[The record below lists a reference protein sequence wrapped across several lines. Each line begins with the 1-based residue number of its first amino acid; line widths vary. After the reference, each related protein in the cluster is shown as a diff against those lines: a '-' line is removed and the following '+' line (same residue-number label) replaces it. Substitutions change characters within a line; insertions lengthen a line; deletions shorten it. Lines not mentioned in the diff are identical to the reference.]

1 MSWSWQCLPILLA
14 LLPAALWAQEGLT
27 VNDCDDASQ
36 FRGGSSETTLVRQG
50 AGAVRWRPA
59 ESVSLET
66 SQIPH
71 DWSGGNVLCFWL
83 HSARAGGSPMW
94 LILSSEDPEKE
105 GIDYYALRF
114 RLDWEGWRELVLPF
128 DELGKTRSPVGWHK
142 IDRFSLHAAWDPEVE
157 VDGEDELILD
167 DIRVLSSPA
176 VGPRMTDAQFFSA
189 MDPGAAGLEGVRRAV
204 AAGDYAAAKAAYREF
219 FVSRREAKWFT
230 NWWERAPVPE
240 RRPST
245 SRADAALEHVFSFDR
260 QTYDL
265 GPDIDWASN
274 QRDEGEAAT
283 IEWNASLNRHF
294 FLPDLARAYEG
305 TLETRYSDEIV
316 ATMLD
321 WIEDCPVLLLSSGNS
336 PYHHA
341 WETLNTACRAGDT
354 WIEAV
359 WRTADSPSWTPEAL
373 CTVLKSLV
381 EHARHLRKWPSRGN
395 WLTAESKALTIIGVL
410 LPEFSEAADWRGTGI
425 QRLYS
430 QMGEEIYPD
439 GLENELALGYNL
451 WVLRNYADIL
461 DLALLNGRREEI
473 PADYQSLLERM
484 YNYLLY
490 ATGPDGLVPGL
501 NDSGNASPVSYLKK
515 AFGYFPHR
523 TDFLWGATG
532 GAEGTAPAETSYA
545 FPYSGHYVM
554 RSDWGPEARFLF
566 LDAGTYGS
574 GHQHEDKLSF
584 TMAAHGRQWIVEGG
598 SYMYDKSRW
607 RRYVLST
614 RAHNTVRVDG
624 FDQNRRAARDTWVLK
639 PPFQPLP
646 NTWITNEQFDY
657 VSAVYEDGYGPERL
671 GVTHRREVLF
681 VKPDYWI
688 LVDTLTPVDDAP
700 HTYETIFHINA
711 EEAAARGARVSAQA
725 DGGRLDIIGVGK
737 DLGAQVVKGVEEEP
751 VQGWANYPW
760 RPVPTALFGST
771 AAGRV
776 VNAYVLHPSAGGEVE
791 VTALGDPREQDVVA
805 FDITT
810 PDGGRHTFIRNLA
823 ADGERVPC
831 TLGGITTDASV
842 CVVRRGEG
850 GRVTGS
856 LSIGATVVTC
866 GGAHL
871 PANR

>member
-451 WVLRNYADIL
+451 WVLRNYSDIF